1 MSFQQIIRQIT
12 GDAPGTTTELRYYKI
27 GPDASADVSKV
38 YLQAALHADEQPG
51 ILVLHH
57 LLALLKAADESGE
70 LNAQFVV
77 MPMVNPLGM
86 SGLSFNQHQGR
97 YDVVS
102 GVNFNR
108 KWPSLYTAIA
118 KQLDGKLGQ
127 DAEQNQ
133 QIILAEVATWLGSA
147 KPVGALAQQRHL
159 VMQEAYDADYVLDLH
174 CDNDALVHLFAV
186 PQLRES
192 SHDLAT
198 WIGAEATLLAEDSGG
213 GSFDEVWPGLWVDA
227 ARENPDHPIPLK
239 IKASG
244 TVEYRGQ
251 ADTFDALNKQD
262 AINLYG
268 FFQEQGLTAG
278 EMIAEKPSD
287 APVPTDLNATEMLRV
302 DQAGLL
308 AYAVELGD
316 TVEKGQLVAELV
328 ALDGEQAFQQRTPVY
343 AGTNGR
349 IISRNTTK
357 YVWAG
362 CSIAKIVG
370 SETLE
375 SRGEYLLED

>member
-1 MSFQQIIRQIT
+1 MSFQQIVHYIN

-27 GPDASADVSKV
+27 GPEAGTEVPKV

-57 LLALLKAADESGE
+57 LLALLKLADARGE

-86 SGLSFNQHQGR
+86 GGLSFNQHQGR
-97 YDVVS
+97 YDAVS

-108 KWPSLYTAIA
+108 KWPSLYQAIA
-118 KQLDGKLGQ
+118 KQLAGKLGD
-127 DAEQNQ
+127 DATNNQ
-133 QIILAEVATWLGSA
+133 QLILNEVSAWLASSS
-147 KPVGALAQQRHL
+147 PVGALAQLRHR

-192 SHDLAT
+192 SFELAT
-198 WIGAEATLLAEDSGG
+198 WIGAAATLLAEDSGG
-213 GSFDEVWPGLWVDA
+213 GSFDEVWPGLWADA
-227 ARENPDHPIPLK
+227 ARENPNHPITAK
-239 IKASG
+239 VKASG
-244 TVEYRGQ
+244 TIEYRGQ
-251 ADTFDALNKQD
+251 MDTFDALNKQD

-268 FFQEQGLTAG
+268 FFQAQGLIAG
-278 EMIAEKPSD
+278 QMITERPND
-287 APVPTDLNATEMLRV
+287 APAPTNLDATEMLRV

-308 AYAVELGD
+308 AYAVELNE
-316 TVEKGQLVAELV
+316 VVKKGQLIAELV
-328 ALDGEQAFQQRTPVY
+328 VLEGEQAFQQRLPIY

-349 IISRNTTK
+349 IISRNTNK

-370 SETLE
+370 DEALE
-375 SRGEYLLED
+375 SRGDYLLED